1 MRVDIVTLF
10 PEYFAVPLST
20 GVVGRAV
27 KEGRA
32 QVACVNP
39 RDFTTDRHR
48 TVDDYPYGGG
58 PGMVLKAPP
67 FVDAVESL
75 VGNGNPEQVPVL
87 LLSPQGERFD
97 QAMARSMASWPRM
110 VIVCGRY
117 KGIDERVRE
126 LVVTREISIGD
137 YVLSGG
143 EPAALVL
150 LDALLRLLP
159 GVLGDEESAET
170 DSFGIDGSGPL
181 DCGYYTRPP
190 EYRGLQVP
198 EVLLSGHH
206 ARIEAWRRA
215 EAAART
221 RSRRPERSAPV
232 PPSTEPERAGDPPPG
247 EDPDPATWRKAG

>member
-10 PEYFAVPLST
+10 PEFFSVPLSS

-27 KEGRA
+27 QQGRA
-32 QVACVNP
+32 TIACLNP

-67 FVDAVESL
+67 LVEAVESV
-75 VGNGNPEQVPVL
+75 VGPGNPGQIPVV

-97 QAMARSMASWPRM
+97 QAKARAMASWPRL

-126 LVVTREISIGD
+126 LVVTQELSVGD

-143 EPAALVL
+143 EPAALVI
-150 LDALLRLLP
+150 LDAVVRLLP

-170 DSFGIDGSGPL
+170 DSFGVDGTSGL
-181 DCGYYTRPP
+181 DCGYYTRPA

-206 ARIEAWRRA
+206 ARIDAWRHA
-215 EAAART
+215 EAEERT
-221 RSRRPERSAPV
+221 RVRRPELAAPGPANARPQPAV
-232 PPSTEPERAGDPPPG
+232 DPPPT
-247 EDPDPATWRKAG
+247 DPDPATWRKAG